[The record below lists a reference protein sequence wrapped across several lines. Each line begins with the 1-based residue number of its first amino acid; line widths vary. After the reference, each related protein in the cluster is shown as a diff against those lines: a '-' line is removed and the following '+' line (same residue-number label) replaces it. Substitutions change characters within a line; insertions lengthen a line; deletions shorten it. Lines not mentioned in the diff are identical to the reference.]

1 MLFLTGDVSFFLF
14 FVFCFLSFDLETTYA
29 TDGIGALLFFT
40 QQTLCHSVLM
50 YL

>member
-1 MLFLTGDVSFFLF
+1 MLVLTGDVSPFS
-14 FVFCFLSFDLETTYA
+14 VETTYA
-29 TDGIGALLFFT
+29 TDGIGALLFLT